1 MIKIE
6 IKNPDKFSEEYFKKI
21 SPHVIS
27 HLEFLHTSL
36 SHLTEPKK
44 VILPIRD
51 FRNVSNMTKKLFGLL
66 RGPKL
71 PKVKFNGQKGYMKA
85 LLNNATKT
93 KNASGADI
101 QRVIALVKF
110 LLDPLNGKLEA
121 LLRCAPVDLEKT
133 NSILMAYLPKS
144 VEKDIIKL
152 VFDYS
157 AVTKISEHIKA
168 FFRGRNLV
176 NYCPYCNQDP
186 AMYSGLATGRTVRV
200 HQLDHFYD
208 KSSNPLLS
216 YSVFNL
222 IPGDWICNS
231 INKHDTS
238 FDSKHYLNPYLSG
251 FGRYMVFVPHY
262 DTASMDMSLI
272 ELEISKGTSD
282 EVKKRLLGPSMV
294 LDENYKMGN
303 INTFALHS
311 KYNLAHVREEAAR
324 VHRKFL
330 NIFKN
335 YSSNLGFLNQLPI
348 HSMYD
353 QYKFIYEEEIRSPFE
368 SSRFNEQRY
377 SKMFR
382 DIHDF
387 ILKQDSGR
395 DIKILK
401 DLSDNNY

>member
-1 MIKIE
+1 
-6 IKNPDKFSEEYFKKI
+6 
-21 SPHVIS
+21 
-27 HLEFLHTSL
+27 
-36 SHLTEPKK
+36 
-44 VILPIRD
+44 
-51 FRNVSNMTKKLFGLL
+51 
-66 RGPKL
+66 
-71 PKVKFNGQKGYMKA
+71 PKVKFSGQKGYLKA

-101 QRVIALVKF
+101 QRVMALVKL
-110 LLDPLNGKLEA
+110 LLDPFNGKLEA
-121 LLRCAPVDLEKT
+121 LLRCTPVDLEKT
-133 NSILMAYLPKS
+133 NAILMAYLSKNI
-144 VEKDIIKL
+144 EKDIVKL

-157 AVTKISEHIKA
+157 SLTKISDHIKA

-186 AMYSGLATGRTVRV
+186 AMYSGLASGRTVRV

-222 IPGDWICNS
+222 IPGDWICNA
-231 INKHDTS
+231 INKHDKS

-251 FGRYMVFVPHY
+251 FGRDMVFVPHY
-262 DTASMDMSLI
+262 DTARMDMSLI
-272 ELEISKGTSD
+272 ELEISKKTSD
-282 EVKKRLLGPSMV
+282 EIKKRLLGPSMV
-294 LDENYKMGN
+294 LDEDNKVGN

-311 KYNLAHVREEAAR
+311 KYNLVHVREEAAR

-335 YSSNLGFLNQLPI
+335 YSSNLGFLNQLPM
-348 HSMYD
+348 HSMYE

-368 SSRFNEQRY
+368 SSRFNDQRY

-387 ILKQDSGR
+387 ILKQDPGS
-395 DIKILK
+395 DINALK